1 MTTFTFN
8 QEKVTEKIKEVS
20 SKILNDIKNNMS
32 KGVRD
37 TEMYIPKDIKSE
49 VVEIIEKEIAA
60 QNFNWVIVQRGSN
73 PYTGKPQSFTGVSM
87 SDGTMYKKLRYYG
100 N

>member
-20 SKILNDIKNNMS
+20 NRILNDIKNNMS

-49 VVEIIEKEIAA
+49 VVEIIEKETAA
-60 QNFNWVIVQRGSN
+60 QNFGWVIVQRGSN
-73 PYTGKPQSFTGVSM
+73 PYTGKPQSFTGISM